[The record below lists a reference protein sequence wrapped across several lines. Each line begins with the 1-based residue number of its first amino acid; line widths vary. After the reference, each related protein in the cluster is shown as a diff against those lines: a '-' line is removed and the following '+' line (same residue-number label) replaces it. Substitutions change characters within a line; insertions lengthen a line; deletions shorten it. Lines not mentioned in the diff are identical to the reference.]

1 MPSDQSA
8 RPACSPQTSRSWL
21 WMAAGVA
28 CAAMAVFAWGI
39 FDASFEDE
47 YAYIAQSYYADL
59 FFAGRFNDLAWL
71 EFPAYDLPPLP
82 KYLIGLAFRVGRLP
96 MPQPSAA
103 WAWYDHYGHFGTS
116 LTLPV
121 ARVPIIF
128 VGALGCVAIFAC
140 GVLIKDGRVGTIAA
154 LGLMFNP
161 LYRLLAHRAM
171 SDVPSEAFTLTAL
184 AVFLWW
190 WQRVWAGRFGTA
202 TVVLPCLA
210 GICSGLAILSKF
222 SGFLGL
228 LIIAAWTGMTMI
240 APTVKLSRKLTVW
253 VGAIATAVVALRG
266 LRWDE
271 PLYDRSPRQTVA
283 QRASR
288 NRQPECLAALR
299 FPGKASVPLIGSAED
314 QLSQGCPI
322 HVVR

>member
-1 MPSDQSA
+1 MV
-8 RPACSPQTSRSWL
+8 

-59 FFAGRFNDLAWL
+59 FFAGRFHDPAWL

-82 KYLIGLAFRVGRLP
+82 KYLIGLAFKVARLP

-140 GVLIKDGRVGTIAA
+140 GVLVKDGRVGTIAA
-154 LGLMFNP
+154 LASYVQSALSPFGAPSHVGRADRGVHADRAGGLPMVVAAGLGRAIGGGHSRAP
-161 LYRLLAHRAM
+161 LLGRYLLRA
-171 SDVPSEAFTLTAL
+171 SDPLEV
-184 AVFLWW
+184 
-190 WQRVWAGRFGTA
+190 QRG
-202 TVVLPCLA
+202 
-210 GICSGLAILSKF
+210 F
-222 SGFLGL
+222 SG
-228 LIIAAWTGMTMI
+228 
-240 APTVKLSRKLTVW
+240 S
-253 VGAIATAVVALRG
+253 
-266 LRWDE
+266 
-271 PLYDRSPRQTVA
+271 
-283 QRASR
+283 
-288 NRQPECLAALR
+288 
-299 FPGKASVPLIGSAED
+299 
-314 QLSQGCPI
+314 
-322 HVVR
+322 